1 MTPKTPLAIG
11 IRRAT
16 WIATSL
22 VAVLIPLV
30 PLGHRTDAWPVPDLL
45 FCITL
50 IWVIREPR
58 ITGIGTIALLG
69 LTADIFLGRPIG
81 LGALALVLTSE
92 AFRQQARFFQEN
104 IFLLEWL
111 AAVLFF
117 FAAQLLMAFVL
128 LITFV
133 DPPAMKDI
141 LRYTLGTII
150 AYPLLT
156 ALLFVLLKLHSP
168 RPGQIAD
175 RLGRV
180 R

>member
-1 MTPKTPLAIG
+1 MTPQTPLSAG
-11 IRRAT
+11 IRRTT
-16 WIATSL
+16 WVVCSIFAI
-22 VAVLIPLV
+22 LIPLV
-30 PLGHRTDAWPVPDLL
+30 PLGHRADAWLVPDLL
-45 FCITL
+45 YCVTL

-58 ITGIGTIALLG
+58 ITLVGLIAALG
-69 LTADIFLGRPIG
+69 LIGDIFLGRPIG

-104 IFLLEWL
+104 MFFLEWI
-111 AAVLFF
+111 AAIIFF
-117 FAAQLLMAFVL
+117 LVAQLAMSFAL
-128 LITFV
+128 LLTFS

-141 LRYTLGTII
+141 LKYTAGMAI

-156 ALLFVLLKLHSP
+156 AFLKLTVKLHSP
-168 RPGQIAD
+168 RPGEVSD